1 MSEQSGKL
9 PDGGTKTGVGAARAH
24 AVAASRAELPPGL
37 AWVLTAIVILA
48 GGVTLY
54 TARAS
59 IGAGLDRWLPRQE
72 QPAEATSAEEPEQ
85 PAPPPAVESVTEPQW
100 TYVDIEAAL
109 RPLPARTEALI
120 AEGRD
125 ELSQFSGLDSADE
138 TRALVIRNRWRL
150 WGRVW
155 HNRVEHLRG
164 PMPPAEACDIHAAL
178 EPTCRAIRD
187 SLELLD
193 QVPAADSV
201 TEARELFD
209 GATAIFEA
217 LYESQAEPEEAPE

>member
-1 MSEQSGKL
+1 MSEYSERRSNEGSNA
-9 PDGGTKTGVGAARAH
+9 GVGAPRSHVAPRADPH
-24 AVAASRAELPPGL
+24 PGL
-37 AWVLTAIVILA
+37 VWGLTALVILA
-48 GGVTLY
+48 GGATLY

-59 IGAGLDRWLPRQE
+59 IGAALDRWLPRQE
-72 QPAEATSAEEPEQ
+72 QPVETALPEEPTL
-85 PAPPPAVESVTEPQW
+85 PATTPVAEPTAEPEW

-109 RPLPARTEALI
+109 QSLPEKTETLI

-125 ELSQFSGLDSADE
+125 ELSQFTDLDSTDE

-187 SLELLD
+187 SLALLD
-193 QVPAADSV
+193 QVPAANSV
-201 TEARELFD
+201 TEARDLFD
-209 GATAIFEA
+209 GAAAIFEA
-217 LYESQAEPEEAPE
+217 LYESQAEPEEAP